1 MSFRINTNTTAMN
14 ALRNLGNTSMESAKS
29 MTRLSTGLRINSASD
44 DPAGLI
50 VSENMR
56 AQISGLDQATRNNQ
70 DAVNYAKTAEGAMDE
85 VSKLLRDARSIAVAS
100 GNGATLT
107 DSQRQANQ
115 QQLSSIVESVNRI
128 SSTTSYGSK
137 KLLDGSSGVSAASTS
152 AANISDITITGSF
165 GGSAMSGSSTI
176 TVNITTAATRA
187 TSAGDTDFKL
197 FTFATDT
204 VSAGSFSVNGVSF
217 STSASD
223 TVADV
228 VARVN
233 NASDQTGVT
242 AAWTAGGTRVSLT
255 SKDYGSLNS
264 LNVVDSNGVLRT
276 NAGSE
281 SYTGVNAAADVSI
294 DTNGAVAGGLTTV
307 SFTSGNGLNLRDTS
321 GNALKLTENGN
332 LASGAAA
339 RGQVNVGSAQ
349 FQIGANAG
357 ETAALSLGNFRAS
370 NLGNGAVASKDLS
383 NIDVLSN
390 ANSTDALNVIDKA
403 IDQLSSSRGQIGNFI
418 RNTLESNIRSLGV
431 QKENLAAT
439 ESSIRDVDVADEM
452 TKFTKLQIL
461 QQSGMSM
468 LAQANSSPQSVL
480 SLLRG

>member
-14 ALRNLGNTSMESAKS
+14 ALRNLGNTSMEASKS

-56 AQISGLDQATRNNQ
+56 AQISGLDQAVRNNQ

-85 VSKLLRDARSIAVAS
+85 VSKLLRDARSLAVAS

-107 DSQRQANQ
+107 ESQRQANQ
-115 QQLSSIVESVNRI
+115 QQLGSIIDSVNRI
-128 SSTTSYGSK
+128 SATTSYGSK
-137 KLLDGSSGVSAASTS
+137 KLLDGSSGITAASTS
-152 AANISDITITGSF
+152 AANVSNINLTGAF
-165 GGSAMSGSSTI
+165 GGNAVTGSSTI
-176 TVNITTAATRA
+176 TVNITTAAAKA
-187 TSAGDTDFKL
+187 TSAGDADFRL
-197 FTFATDT
+197 FTFATET
-204 VSAGSFSVNGVSF
+204 VGAGSFSVNGVSF

-242 AAWTAGGTRVSLT
+242 ASWTAGGSRVSFT
-255 SKDYGSLNS
+255 NSNFGDDY
-264 LNVVDSNGVLRT
+264 NVNMVDSNGVLRT
-276 NAGSE
+276 SAGSE
-281 SYTGVNAAADVSI
+281 SYTGTDAVADVSI
-294 DTNGAVAGGLTTV
+294 DTNGSVAGGLATV
-307 SFTSGNGLNLRDTS
+307 SFSAGSGLKLRDTS
-321 GNALKLTENGN
+321 GNSIQLTENGN
-332 LASGAAA
+332 LATGANA
-339 RGQVNVGSAQ
+339 RGQVTVGSAQ

-357 ETAALSLGNFRAS
+357 ETASLSLGNFRAS
-370 NLGNGAVASKDLS
+370 NLGTGAVASKDLS
-383 NIDVLSN
+383 NIDVLTN

-403 IDQLSSSRGQIGNFI
+403 IDQLSSSRGSIGNFI

-431 QKENLAAT
+431 QKENLSAT

-468 LAQANSSPQSVL
+468 LAQANSAPQSVL
-480 SLLRG
+480 SLLR